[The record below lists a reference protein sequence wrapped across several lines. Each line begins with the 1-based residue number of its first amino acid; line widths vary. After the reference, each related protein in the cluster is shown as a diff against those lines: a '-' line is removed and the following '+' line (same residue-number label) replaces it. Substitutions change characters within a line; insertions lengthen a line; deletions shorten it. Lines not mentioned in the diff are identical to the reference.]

1 MLTPETLKAALELTS
16 VPMLAVSADG
26 RVVLLNSEFEELIGY
41 KTEEIAG
48 QPVEQ
53 LLPRTTRD
61 RHGQFVQAFM
71 KVPAKR
77 KMGQGRTLMGLSKSG
92 QEIPLEL
99 GLNIVDVDGVPHC
112 IVVAVDVRVK
122 RSYQHKMELA
132 MEAAA
137 TAMIMVDTDGI
148 IVLANEAAVE
158 LSGYSRKELLG
169 ANVDKLVPTPEQV
182 PHKVFRSNY
191 LFSSK
196 KDNLRHPRR
205 IKLRQRSGSLVPI
218 EISLTPVDT
227 PEGSM
232 VMSTIT
238 DLTHRVEAERAMKGK
253 NRELADANRKL
264 GEANGELTQFAY
276 AVSHDL
282 KAPLASLL
290 GLLNLIDDDL
300 VEGDVPSA
308 RETVRRAT
316 AVCERSR
323 TKVERVLKFAHDTDE
338 EALVP
343 VELPE
348 MVQQAWDSI
357 APGAPIETDLACDF
371 DVETIVAKPTGI
383 EIILHNLL
391 DNAVKYH
398 DPRKK
403 RAKIHVS
410 SRKASGGVEITV
422 RDQGVGISTTHH
434 KHIFDMFR
442 RADPRSGDGIG
453 LALVKKQVTRH
464 GGRIGL
470 DSAVGQGTAI
480 TVFLPQQQKPQYHRP
495 KEPAQEGTSC
505 TFPS

>member
-1 MLTPETLKAALELTS
+1 MTPETLKAALELTS

-26 RVVLLNSEFEELIGY
+26 RVVLLNPEFEDLIGY
-41 KTEEIAG
+41 RTEEIAG
-48 QPVEQ
+48 HPVER
-53 LLPRTTRD
+53 LLPRAIRE
-61 RHGQFVQAFM
+61 RHGEFVQAFM
-71 KVPAKR
+71 KLPARR
-77 KMGQGRTLMGLSKSG
+77 KMGQGATLVALDKSG
-92 QEIPLEL
+92 KEIPVEISMNL
-99 GLNIVDVDGVPHC
+99 VDVDGDAHC
-112 IVVAVDVRVK
+112 IVVATDVRVR

-137 TAMIMVDTDGI
+137 TAMVMVDTEGT
-148 IVLANEAAVE
+148 IVLTNEAAIE
-158 LSGYSRKELLG
+158 LSGYTREELLG
-169 ANVDKLVPTPEQV
+169 SNVDKLVPTPDQV

-191 LFSSK
+191 LFSPK
-196 KDNLRHPRR
+196 MDNLRHPRR
-205 IKLRQRSGSLVPI
+205 IKLRHKSGTLVPI
-218 EISLTPVDT
+218 EISLTPVDN
-227 PEGSM
+227 PDGQM

-238 DLTHRVEAERAMKGK
+238 DLTNRVEAERAMTSK
-253 NRELADANRKL
+253 NRELAEANRKL

-300 VEGDVPSA
+300 VEGDAASA

-323 TKVERVLKFAHDTDE
+323 TKVERVLKYAHDTDE

-343 VELPE
+343 IELST
-348 MVQQAWDSI
+348 MVQGAWDCI
-357 APGAPIETDLACDF
+357 APGAPIQTDLTCDF
-371 DVETIVAKPTGI
+371 EVETIVAKPTGI

-403 RAKIHVS
+403 TASIRVS

-422 RDQGVGISTTHH
+422 ADQGVGISKPHH
-434 KHIFDMFR
+434 ANIFDMFR

-464 GGRIGL
+464 SGRISL
-470 DSAVGQGTAI
+470 DSAVGQGTSVTI
-480 TVFLPQQQKPQYHRP
+480 FLPQHQKPKFHQP
-495 KEPAQEGTSC
+495 EPPAQEGPPCAS
-505 TFPS
+505 PS